1 MHRVERRLVAILSA
15 DGVGYSRLMA
25 EDEDATVRTLAAC
38 RDGIGLLV
46 RQHRGRV
53 VDSPGDEVLAEFPTA
68 TEAVACALE
77 IQGWLGVQNAPLAA
91 ERRLEFRIGVHL
103 GEVRVEGERLY
114 GDGVNI
120 AARLQTLAEPGGVCV
135 SATVRDQL
143 GKKLAA
149 SYQDLGPQSLKN
161 IPEPVRTYGVR
172 SGEPA
177 ASARARPRERAP
189 GPIRFLAVLPL
200 ENLSGDPGH
209 EYFADGMTEALIGE
223 LGNIRSL
230 RVISRTSV
238 MRYKNARK
246 SLPEIAAELGVDAL
260 LEGTVTREG
269 ERVRVTAQLID
280 GQTDHHLWS
289 ERYDRELRGILE
301 LQSDVARAVAR
312 RIELDLT
319 PAETARL
326 SARPR
331 VDPAAHDAL
340 LRGIYQVGRSTV
352 DSLKSA
358 IASFERAIE
367 LDPGY
372 APAHAWLSLA
382 WWVLTQPLGAVPPR
396 EGMPRAKAAALR
408 AIEADPY
415 LAEAHG
421 ALSRVVGSFDW
432 DFAAAERHVQ
442 TALRL
447 NPSIPWVHQTHA
459 FQMAAMGRLEEAI
472 AAMRRAVE
480 LAPLDLWMRTS
491 LAEISFMA
499 RAFDATV
506 AATREVVAMDPS
518 YWRAHRLLG
527 RTLDV
532 LDRHEEA
539 IGAHELGGTLKPAEA
554 TALRTALAQGGPLG
568 YWRERLRLA
577 RDAAQP
583 PPPYPTL
590 VEIHVRL
597 GQRDEAFAE
606 LELAYA
612 ARIGQLSLLRTDAR
626 LDPLRDDPRF
636 VELVRRIGIPE
647 SQLPRPR

>member
-1 MHRVERRLVAILSA
+1 VERRLVAILSA

-53 VDSPGDEVLAEFPTA
+53 VDSPGDELLAEFPTA
-68 TEAVACALE
+68 TEAVTCALE
-77 IQGWLGVQNAPLAA
+77 IQGWLGVQNAPVAA

-120 AARLQTLAEPGGVCV
+120 AARLQALAEPGGVCV

-161 IPEPVRTYGVR
+161 IPEPVRTYRVR
-172 SGEPA
+172 SGESA
-177 ASARARPRERAP
+177 APPRARRPGRRR
-189 GPIRFLAVLPL
+189 GPIRSLAVLPL
-200 ENLSGDPGH
+200 ENLSGDPTQ
-209 EYFADGMTEALIGE
+209 EYFADGMTEALIGD

-238 MRYKNARK
+238 MRYKGARK
-246 SLPEIAAELGVDAL
+246 ALPEIATELGVDAL
-260 LEGTVTREG
+260 LEGTVMREG
-269 ERVRVTAQLID
+269 ERVRITAQLID
-280 GQTDHHLWS
+280 ARTDHHLWS
-289 ERYDRELRGILE
+289 ERFDRELRGVLE

-312 RIELDLT
+312 RIELELT
-319 PAETARL
+319 PAEAARL
-326 SARPR
+326 GERPR

-340 LRGIYQVGRSTV
+340 LRGIYQVGRSTLE
-352 DSLKSA
+352 SLRSA

-372 APAHAWLSLA
+372 ALAHAWLSLA
-382 WWVLTQPLGAVPPR
+382 WWVLTQPLGALPPL
-396 EGMPRAKAAALR
+396 EGMPRAKTAALR
-408 AIEADPY
+408 AIEADPG

-421 ALSRVVGSFDW
+421 ALGRVVGSFDW

-447 NPSIPWVHQTHA
+447 NPSIPWVYQTRA
-459 FQMAAMGRLEEAI
+459 FQLAAFGRPEEGI

-480 LAPLDLWMRTS
+480 LAPLDLWMRNS
-491 LAEISFMA
+491 LAEISFFA
-499 RAFDATV
+499 RAFDAAV

-518 YWRAHRLLG
+518 RLRAHRLLA

-532 LDRHEEA
+532 LNRHGEA
-539 IGAHELGGTLKPAEA
+539 IGEHELAGALLPAEA
-554 TALRTALAQGGPLG
+554 TALRAALAGGGALG
-568 YWRERLRLA
+568 YWRERLRIA
-577 RDAAQP
+577 RDAVQQP
-583 PPPYPTL
+583 LYPTL
-590 VEIHVRL
+590 IEIHARL
-597 GQRDEAFAE
+597 GDHDAAFAE
-606 LELAYA
+606 LERAYA
-612 ARIGQLSLLRTDAR
+612 ARLGQLSLLRVDAR
-626 LDPLRDDPRF
+626 LDLLRDDPRF
-636 VELVRRIGIPE
+636 AELVRRIGIPE
-647 SQLPRPR
+647 N